1 MKKISLFVTSL
12 LMSMS
17 LMAQDADPVIMTING
32 TQVKRSEFEYSY
44 NKNNS
49 DGVLDKKTVEEY
61 VPLFVNFKLKVAEA
75 MAQGLDT
82 VPAIRKELDGY
93 KEQFVIPTIVDSAY
107 IEREARRTYDNTA
120 ARFGGQDLLIASH
133 ILVLLRQDATAE
145 QIAAG
150 RNRIDSIYNVLK
162 DVPADKLAERFAE
175 VAKANSDDKGSAQRG
190 GALGQFGKGMMIPDF
205 ETAAYQLQAGQ
216 MSKPF
221 KSTVGYHIIYLTDR
235 HQFEP
240 YEFHRESILKFL
252 DQRGVKEASA
262 NAYIDSVAQAKGV
275 ERKVVVDELL
285 ASILAKDPDQRY
297 LAMEYHD
304 GTLMYEVSKKD
315 VWDKAQQDE
324 AGQEAYFQ
332 ANKKKYVW
340 DEPRFSGIILHAKD
354 AATVAKA
361 KKLVKGQDEAD
372 YGKTIVDALNTDS
385 VKMVRI
391 TKGLF
396 KPGDNK
402 YADKLVFKNVVE
414 AKPMEGFPECAAI
427 GKKLKKPRTYKDVK
441 GQVVNDYQDALEAEW
456 VEKLRKR
463 YDVQVFDNVVK
474 TVNNH

>member
-1 MKKISLFVTSL
+1 MKKILLFVTSL

-32 TQVKRSEFEYSY
+32 AQVKRSEFEYSY

-262 NAYIDSVAQAKGV
+262 NAYIDSVA
-275 ERKVVVDELL
+275 
-285 ASILAKDPDQRY
+285 
-297 LAMEYHD
+297 
-304 GTLMYEVSKKD
+304 
-315 VWDKAQQDE
+315 
-324 AGQEAYFQ
+324 
-332 ANKKKYVW
+332 
-340 DEPRFSGIILHAKD
+340 
-354 AATVAKA
+354 
-361 KKLVKGQDEAD
+361 
-372 YGKTIVDALNTDS
+372 
-385 VKMVRI
+385 
-391 TKGLF
+391 
-396 KPGDNK
+396 
-402 YADKLVFKNVVE
+402 
-414 AKPMEGFPECAAI
+414 
-427 GKKLKKPRTYKDVK
+427 
-441 GQVVNDYQDALEAEW
+441 
-456 VEKLRKR
+456 
-463 YDVQVFDNVVK
+463 
-474 TVNNH
+474 